1 MQTTYTHVHAAEIP
15 ALLQETDTHL
25 IRVASS
31 LALADGVFDL
41 RDLQQ
46 ALSERHG
53 LPEHVTLPMARYVE
67 QPTPL
72 HLDDLRLMLTRLPA
86 DPAIE
91 AKKAS
96 GKPKPLAPGHS
107 RVAEVELTFRVYL
120 PDDLDHE
127 DEDAVDAWIDDNWH
141 RVMEAAGDAD
151 HNDAHVADV
160 YEVNAKHRRVRTQGA
175 RA

>member
-15 ALLQETDTHL
+15 ALLEETDTHL

-46 ALSERHG
+46 ALSERHS

-91 AKKAS
+91 GKKARA
-96 GKPKPLAPGHS
+96 KPKPLAPGRA
-107 RVAEVELTFRVYL
+107 RVAEVELTVRVYL

-127 DEDAVDAWIDDNWH
+127 DEHAVEAWIDDNWN
-141 RVMEAAGDAD
+141 RVLDAAHDAD
-151 HNDAHVADV
+151 RDEVHVTDV
-160 YEVNAKHRRVRTQGA
+160 YEVNIHRPKPVPEVQA
-175 RA
+175 